1 MKRQESRDHSSKHI
15 VPRYYPAYLDLKN
28 KKAVVVGGGS
38 VAERK
43 ILSLLKAHA
52 DVKVISPYLTKR
64 LEREKETGRIQHVC
78 RHYKKGDL
86 RGAFLVIAATNSPR
100 INEQASHDAP
110 YLVNVVDVPDLC
122 NFIVPSLV
130 KRGLLTVAIST
141 SGVSPAFSKSVRKEL
156 EKIYGP
162 EFSDYLNA
170 LKVIRKKAKETI
182 RDKKKRRDFLKAI
195 ASEKM
200 IEMIRRK
207 GLKQTKRFVTALSK
221 KAVNK
226 ESRR

>member
-1 MKRQESRDHSSKHI
+1 MKRKESSAHSIKPVI
-15 VPRYYPAYLDLKN
+15 PRYYPAYIDLTD

-86 RGAFLVIAATNSPR
+86 RNAFLVIAATNSPR
-100 INEQASHDAP
+100 INEQVSHDAP

-130 KRGLLTVAIST
+130 KRGPLTVAIST

-170 LKVIRKKAKETI
+170 LKIIRKKAKETI
-182 RDKKKRRDFLKAI
+182 RDKKKRSDFLKAI

-200 IEMIRRK
+200 IEMIRKK
-207 GLKQTKRFVTALSK
+207 GLRRTKRFVTEISR
-221 KAVNK
+221 KAVK
-226 ESRR
+226 TARQ

>member
-1 MKRQESRDHSSKHI
+1 MKRKESSAHSIKPVI
-15 VPRYYPAYLDLKN
+15 PCYYPAYIDLTG

-64 LEREKETGRIQHVC
+64 LEREKGKGGIRHVC

-86 RGAFLVIAATNSPR
+86 RNAFLVIAATNSPR
-100 INEQASHDAP
+100 INEQVSRDAP

-130 KRGLLTVAIST
+130 KRGPLTVAIST

-170 LKVIRKKAKETI
+170 LKIIRKKAKETI
-182 RDKKKRRDFLKAI
+182 RDKKKRSDFLKAI

-200 IEMIRRK
+200 IEMIRK
-207 GLKQTKRFVTALSK
+207 EGLSRTKRFVTEISR
-221 KAVNK
+221 KAVK
-226 ESRR
+226 TARK

>member
-1 MKRQESRDHSSKHI
+1 MKRKESSAHSIKPI
-15 VPRYYPAYLDLKN
+15 IPRYYPAYINLTG

-43 ILSLLKAHA
+43 ILSLLKVHA

-64 LEREKETGRIQHVC
+64 LEREKGKGGIQHVC

-86 RGAFLVIAATNSPR
+86 RNAFLVIAATNSPR
-100 INEQASHDAP
+100 INEQVSHDAP

-130 KRGLLTVAIST
+130 KRGPLTVAIST

-162 EFSDYLNA
+162 EFSDYLKA
-170 LKVIRKKAKETI
+170 LKIIRKKAKVTI
-182 RDKKKRRDFLKAI
+182 CDKKKRGDFLKAI

-200 IEMIRRK
+200 IEMIRK
-207 GLKQTKRFVTALSK
+207 EGLSRTKRFVTEISR
-221 KAVNK
+221 KAVK
-226 ESRR
+226 SARK